1 MTKAS
6 IQYASLLYW
15 FDVAV
20 GAVSTGLGYDSE
32 SDDEDNRQ
40 GNCTPIED
48 LSDSSDEDTV
58 QHRIVQKKLAFEQ
71 KMRLLEE
78 RENGMFKPPVKNY
91 LFF

>member
-1 MTKAS
+1 
-6 IQYASLLYW
+6 
-15 FDVAV
+15 
-20 GAVSTGLGYDSE
+20 
-32 SDDEDNRQ
+32 
-40 GNCTPIED
+40 